1 MSQHAAGSDQS
12 ASLDQHRYLE
22 HDQIVRILV
31 GLATGMFL
39 AALDQTIVATA
50 IRTIG
55 DDLQGLSMQA
65 WVTTAYLIT
74 ATVTTPLYGKFSDI
88 YGRKPLFLVAIS
100 LFIAGS
106 LLSGLATSMY
116 QLAAFR
122 AFQGLGAGG
131 LFTLALAIIGD
142 IVPPRERARYQ
153 GFFLAVFGTSSV
165 IGPIVGGFFAGVDT
179 LLWIDGWRWV
189 FLVNVPIGFISLYM
203 VYSRLQIPDFERHD
217 HRIDWVGVVFLNL
230 TLIPILLL
238 AERGR
243 EWGWTAPGTIALLT
257 GSIIGLVGFVVTERR
272 MGDEA
277 ILPLR
282 LFRDRTFSLVAV
294 GGLVTGAA
302 FFGALLLLPLYLQ
315 IVGGASPTRAGLELL
330 PLTFGIM
337 VGSIAAGQTISR
349 TGRYKWFPVAG
360 SIIVGTVTL
369 LMTTITVDSRYVIL
383 AVLVA
388 LFGLGMGGLMQPLV
402 IAVQNSVSPRDIGV
416 GTSSVTLFRQLGGT
430 LGAAVFLSML
440 FDTLPQRVE
449 PRVRDA
455 LADPAYQ
462 QALSDP
468 GNAVTVAQL
477 QQVQVADSGVFDDT
491 SWLNTA
497 DAVLVRPI
505 LEGFTDAQSAV
516 FLLAGLM
523 TLASVVVFLALPN
536 IEVRGRHDAPIISE

>member
-1 MSQHAAGSDQS
+1 MSQQSPDAGSSSAMDQ
-12 ASLDQHRYLE
+12 QRYLE
-22 HDQIVRILV
+22 HEQIVRILI
-31 GLATGMFL
+31 GLATGLFL

-55 DDLQGLSMQA
+55 DDLQGLSVQA

-74 ATVTTPLYGKFSDI
+74 STITTPLYGKFSDI
-88 YGRKPLFLVAIS
+88 YGRKPLFLLAIS

-116 QLAAFR
+116 QLAAYR

-142 IVPPRERARYQ
+142 IVPPLERARYQ

-165 IGPIVGGFFAGVDT
+165 IGPIVGGFFAGADT

-189 FLVNVPIGFISLYM
+189 FLINVPIGFLSLFM
-203 VYSRLQIPDFERHD
+203 VYRRLQIPDFERHD
-217 HRIDWVGVVFLNL
+217 HRIDWGGVIFLNL
-230 TLIPILLL
+230 ALIPVLLV

-243 EWGWTAPGTIALLT
+243 EWGMTSTLSLT
-257 GSIIGLVGFVVTERR
+257 LMVAAVAGLIGFLWVESR

-282 LFRDRTFSLVAV
+282 LFRNRTFSIVAI
-294 GGLVTGAA
+294 GGLVTGAG

-315 IVGGASPTRAGLELL
+315 IVGGSSPTRAGLELM

-337 VGSIAAGQTISR
+337 AGSIIAGQTISR
-349 TGRYKWFPVAG
+349 TARYKWFPVVGAA
-360 SIIVGTVTL
+360 IVGAVML
-369 LMTTITVDSRYVIL
+369 AMTTITVDTKYAAI
-383 AVLVA
+383 AVMA
-388 LFGLGMGGLMQPLV
+388 GLFGLGMGGLMQPLV

-430 LGAAVFLSML
+430 LGAAVFLSVL
-440 FDTLPQRVE
+440 FDSLPDKVV
-449 PRVRDA
+449 PRFEAAVVDPAYQKA
-455 LADPAYQ
+455 LADPA
-462 QALSDP
+462 
-468 GNAVTVAQL
+468 NAATVAQL
-477 QQVQVADSGVFDDT
+477 QQLQESPSFDDT

-497 DAVLVRPI
+497 NAVLVRPI
-505 LEGFTDAQSAV
+505 LEGFTDSMSMV
-516 FLLAGLM
+516 FLIAGILVV
-523 TLASVVVFLALPN
+523 ASVLVFLALPN
-536 IEVRGRHDAPIISE
+536 LEVRGRHDGPVIAE

>member
-1 MSQHAAGSDQS
+1 MSQQAPQS
-12 ASLDQHRYLE
+12 EPLDQHRYLE
-22 HDQIVRILV
+22 HDQIVRILF
-31 GLATGMFL
+31 GLATGLFL

-55 DDLQGLSMQA
+55 DDLQGLSVQA

-74 ATVTTPLYGKFSDI
+74 STITTPLYGKFSDI
-88 YGRKPLFLVAIS
+88 YGRKPLFLLAIS

-116 QLAAFR
+116 QLAAYR

-165 IGPIVGGFFAGVDT
+165 IGPVVGGFFAGADT

-189 FLVNVPIGFISLYM
+189 FLINVPVGFFSLYM
-203 VYSRLQIPDFERHD
+203 VYSRLQIPGFQRHD
-217 HRIDWVGVVFLNL
+217 HRIDWGGVLFLNL
-230 TLIPILLL
+230 ALIPVLLL

-243 EWGWTAPGTIALLT
+243 EWGWAAAGTVALLVT
-257 GSIIGLVGFVVTERR
+257 SVIGLIGFILIERR

-282 LFRDRTFSLVAV
+282 LFRNRTFSLVAV

-337 VGSIAAGQTISR
+337 VGSITAGQTISR
-349 TGRYKWFPVAG
+349 TGRYKWFPVVGAV
-360 SIIVGTVTL
+360 IVGTATL
-369 LMTTITVDSRYVIL
+369 LMTSITADTRYVLIAIL
-383 AVLVA
+383 AT

-440 FDTLPQRVE
+440 FDSLPERVE

-455 LADPAYQ
+455 LNDPAYQ
-462 QALSDP
+462 QALADP
-468 GNAVTVAQL
+468 ANADTLAQL
-477 QQVQVADSGVFDDT
+477 QQVQAADAAVFDDT
-491 SWLNTA
+491 SWLNNA
-497 DAVLVRPI
+497 DASLVRPI
-505 LEGFTDAQSAV
+505 LDGFTDAQSAV
-516 FLLAGLM
+516 FLLAGLL

-536 IEVRGRHDAPIISE
+536 LEVRGRHDAPVASE